1 MINPRALFPT
11 VTVFISFIITILCLF
26 AGTQKNFLEN
36 VDLLTLYTPE
46 GSTDSSAHDFYSV
59 HIMSY
64 CQGTLGA
71 SDPSAGVTRNVTDC
85 SHRKILFSFDPT
97 QEWPEVSHGPE
108 LEWPRVISDDFHAF
122 RMTTRSMAVLYCI
135 GVGAM
140 GAALLVK
147 VWTAIAPRAG
157 QGKIECGFIMLGSLS
172 VSVASIIA
180 TVIAFEFVALI
191 NAHGKGSNV
200 SAKYGEKLLG
210 MTWAAVGL
218 LLVSSVACFVNVF
231 VRGPAP
237 PPPMEK
243 EMDIEG

>member
-1 MINPRALFPT
+1 MLKPKRIFPT
-11 VTVFISFIITILCLF
+11 VTVFIAFIITILCLF

-46 GSTDSSAHDFYSV
+46 GSTDSTAHDFYSV

-71 SDPSAGVTRNVTDC
+71 SDPGARVTRNVTEC

-97 QEWPEVSHGPE
+97 QEWPVTHDEN

-122 RMTTRSMAVLYCI
+122 RMTTRSMAVLYSI

-147 VWTAIAPRAG
+147 LWTAVAPRAG
-157 QGKIECGFIMLGSLS
+157 QGLFECGFMVLGSLC
-172 VSVASIIA
+172 VNVASIIA
-180 TVIAFEFVALI
+180 TVLAFEFVDLI

-210 MTWAAVGL
+210 MTWAAAGL
-218 LLVSSVACFVNVF
+218 LLVGSAVCLINTF
-231 VRGPAP
+231 RPAAP
-237 PPPMEK
+237 IEKAVDDME
-243 EMDIEG
+243 G

>member
-1 MINPRALFPT
+1 
-11 VTVFISFIITILCLF
+11 
-26 AGTQKNFLEN
+26 
-36 VDLLTLYTPE
+36 
-46 GSTDSSAHDFYSV
+46 
-59 HIMSY
+59 MSY

-157 QGKIECGFIMLGSLS
+157 QGKIECGFIMVSGS
-172 VSVASIIA
+172 A
-180 TVIAFEFVALI
+180 TRSGSRSRSRRRPWVNDPEQHVCARRDPQIPQ
-191 NAHGKGSNV
+191 NAIRRW
-200 SAKYGEKLLG
+200 L
-210 MTWAAVGL
+210 T
-218 LLVSSVACFVNVF
+218 
-231 VRGPAP
+231 
-237 PPPMEK
+237 
-243 EMDIEG
+243 